1 MRTIRNMLIRKSRL
15 GPVRRFKPKQEITMK
30 SSDLYSYVG
39 TVTLFL
45 VLLMT
50 ASGQALKVELVFNPS
65 GAGSLQAHWGA
76 TADGSALL
84 SWLEKSKDG
93 SLTLRYATRRGAQ
106 WSDPRTIVANR
117 QFFRQPAESP
127 SVISFSNGS
136 LLAEWVELPPGSGEA
151 ENLYVSASKD
161 GIQWTS
167 PVIAHRDRS
176 PVQHALA
183 AMTASGDQEASLVWL
198 EALKGEDAPSALKR
212 TVVSSEGKV
221 VKEETLDSDVCTC
234 CPTSIVRTP
243 KGLLVAYRD
252 HTPQDIRDIGVI
264 RFENGRWLPSKIL
277 NPDKWEINACPVN
290 GAAAAAREN
299 RVAIAWYTEAQDA
312 PRTQLVF
319 SADGGATFGKPVLVS
334 TGNSFGHTSVVL
346 DAQGN
351 ALVSWLEDG
360 TGGDGV
366 RLLARQVTGA
376 GVAGPVLQ
384 VAQGSRS
391 NIGYPRLMQAGGES
405 WIAWGNSGNTK
416 IQTARVVK

>member
-1 MRTIRNMLIRKSRL
+1 MQ
-15 GPVRRFKPKQEITMK
+15 FKPA
-30 SSDLYSYVG
+30 
-39 TVTLFL
+39 
-45 VLLMT
+45 LLLH
-50 ASGQALKVELVFNPS
+50 AAAFAALGQTIKVEVVPNPS
-65 GAGSLQAHWGA
+65 GAGSLQAHWA
-76 TADGSALL
+76 VTSDGSALL

-93 SLTLRYATRRGAQ
+93 SLALRYAARKGEQ
-106 WSDPRTIVANR
+106 WSEPHTIVANR

-127 SVISFSNGS
+127 STVSFPNGS

-161 GIQWTS
+161 GIQWTA

-183 AMTASGDQEASLVWL
+183 SMVASGDQEASLVWL
-198 EALKGEDAPSALKR
+198 EALKGEDAPSAFKR

-234 CPTSIVRTP
+234 CPTSIVKTP

-252 HTPQDIRDIGVI
+252 HTPQDIRDIAVI
-264 RFENGRWLPSKIL
+264 RFENSRWLTSKTL

-290 GAAAAAREN
+290 GAAAAARDN
-299 RVAIAWYTEAQDA
+299 RVAIAWYTEAQDS
-312 PRTQLVF
+312 PRTQFVL
-319 SADGGATFGKPVLVS
+319 SSDGGATFAKPVRIS

-346 DAQGN
+346 DNQGN
-351 ALVSWLEDG
+351 ALVSWLEEG
-360 TGGDGV
+360 TGSDGV
-366 RLLARQVTGA
+366 RLLVRQVTGA

-391 NIGYPRLMQAGGES
+391 NIGYPRLLQAGGETLPGAIPETQRS
-405 WIAWGNSGNTK
+405 KQPGS
-416 IQTARVVK
+416 